1 MVYSNTKIDYASK
14 MQEQLTSMYKQKI
27 NRKVIKIN
35 NKQSIIIAAKS
46 LRWIESLPENEK

>member
-1 MVYSNTKIDYASK
+1 
-14 MQEQLTSMYKQKI
+14 MYKQKI

-46 LRWIESLPENEK
+46 LRWIESLPENEKVEKKNNIFFFI